1 MVCLLPG
8 AADHRRAGLGIG
20 ARRQRARGAVVLDVV
35 VGRVVA
41 PRQKEGGIRRA
52 VVGVVPGDIHQ
63 VIVVVDPDIVPGV
76 GLVAVGAGHNPAG
89 DLRPVAQQFK
99 GVGVALA
106 DRFALHQGAVGVVG
120 IRVVVG
126 VAARRGKVILRP
138 LAQRLL
144 EIAQHPHCVAAGL
157 LFGLRDDAVDLVEH
171 RLLLL
176 IGQVEI
182 AEAEGHL
189 IISALVVVIDKFCV
203 IAQKALGVV
212 PARLVHRLAAQL
224 DELLLVADRLVEGDG
239 QALLS
244 LGDRLA
250 DLAVKLA
257 LIARAAEDIAGHA
270 LLGHRLNAHRVA
282 CQRRR
287 CEGQRDRRHRGRRS

>member
-1 MVCLLPG
+1 M
-8 AADHRRAGLGIG
+8 
-20 ARRQRARGAVVLDVV
+20 
-35 VGRVVA
+35 
-41 PRQKEGGIRRA
+41 
-52 VVGVVPGDIHQ
+52 
-63 VIVVVDPDIVPGV
+63 
-76 GLVAVGAGHNPAG
+76 
-89 DLRPVAQQFK
+89 
-99 GVGVALA
+99 
-106 DRFALHQGAVGVVG
+106 
-120 IRVVVG
+120 VG
-126 VAARRGKVILRP
+126 VAARRGKVILCP

-157 LFGLRDDAVDLVEH
+157 RPGLRDDAVDGGKH
-171 RLLLL
+171 RLLLR

-189 IISALVVVIDKFCV
+189 IIAALVIVVDKFGV

-224 DELLLVADRLVEGDG
+224 DKLLLVADRLVEGDG

-257 LIARAAEDIAGHA
+257 LIARAAKDIAGHA
-270 LLGHRLNAHRVA
+270 LLGCRLNAHRVA

>member
-1 MVCLLPG
+1 M
-8 AADHRRAGLGIG
+8 
-20 ARRQRARGAVVLDVV
+20 
-35 VGRVVA
+35 
-41 PRQKEGGIRRA
+41 
-52 VVGVVPGDIHQ
+52 
-63 VIVVVDPDIVPGV
+63 

-89 DLRPVAQQFK
+89 DLRFVAQQFK

-126 VAARRGKVILRP
+126 VAARRGKVILCP

-157 LFGLRDDAVDLVEH
+157 RPGLRDDAVDLVEH

-176 IGQVEI
+176 VGQVEI

-189 IISALVVVIDKFCV
+189 IIAALVIVVDKFGV

-212 PARLVHRLAAQL
+212 PAWYTAWRHSSMNSSWSLTGWSRVMVRLSCPWVIAW
-224 DELLLVADRLVEGDG
+224 
-239 QALLS
+239 
-244 LGDRLA
+244 
-250 DLAVKLA
+250 
-257 LIARAAEDIAGHA
+257 LIWR
-270 LLGHRLNAHRVA
+270 
-282 CQRRR
+282 
-287 CEGQRDRRHRGRRS
+287 